1 MSNYLVTYAN
11 LFKQHYLNPFLFDSL
26 RHCPRTYLTLE
37 EVWWWPWRSCWVQV
51 LLRVRVFP
59 PLSNPLL
66 ALMINV
72 KFARECAIVFELIGL
87 LLSSRRGVFFSLRDQ
102 QCVLYSCASYYQR
115 TTSCHRNK
123 TTELRRTLLLISV
136 PCQNGKERL

>member
-1 MSNYLVTYAN
+1 M
-11 LFKQHYLNPFLFDSL
+11 
-26 RHCPRTYLTLE
+26 
-37 EVWWWPWRSCWVQV
+37 QV

-59 PLSNPLL
+59 PLSSPLL

-72 KFARECAIVFELIGL
+72 TFARECAIVFELIGL

-115 TTSCHRNK
+115 TTPCHRNK
-123 TTELRRTLLLISV
+123 NPELRTELYILLSSV
-136 PCQNGKERL
+136 PGQNGKREVFSTFKIQNKTAV